1 MGILEGRK
9 AIVIGASSGVG
20 YGVAL
25 RFAQEGADVVAG
37 ARRLEKLEALAQEAK
52 DRGFPGRI
60 LPVSCDIEKEADL
73 DYLVE
78 TCAKALGRIDILAPI
93 AQGGLFDQRDI
104 FHTDLENLLLFY
116 RTGPGYTLQVI
127 QKCLPYMQAQHYGRI
142 ITCASGAALTYV
154 ENSCAYGMAKAAIIN
169 LTRTCAHEFGKFGI
183 VTNCF
188 LPVCASEGF
197 SDPDSPGGKKY
208 LAMMAEAIPVKYFG
222 DAYQDVSPL
231 VAFLASEQAGYIN
244 GQVISACGGCMNPV

>member
-9 AIVIGASSGVG
+9 AIVTGASSGVG

-37 ARRLEKLEALAQEAK
+37 ARRKEKLEALAREAEK
-52 DRGFPGRI
+52 RGFPGKI
-60 LPVSCDIEKEADL
+60 LPVVCDIEKEEDL
-73 DYLVE
+73 DRLTAVCGE
-78 TCAKALGRIDILAPI
+78 QLGRIDILAPI
-93 AQGGLFDQRDI
+93 AQGGLFQQKNI
-104 FHTDLENLLLFY
+104 FETDMENLLLFY
-116 RTGPGYTLQVI
+116 RTGPGYTLQLI
-127 QKCLPYMQAQHYGRI
+127 QKCLPYMQKQHYGRI

-208 LAMMAEAIPVKYFG
+208 LEMMAEAIPVKYFG
-222 DAYQDVSPL
+222 DAYEDVSPV
-231 VAFLASEQAGYIN
+231 VAFLASEGAKYIN